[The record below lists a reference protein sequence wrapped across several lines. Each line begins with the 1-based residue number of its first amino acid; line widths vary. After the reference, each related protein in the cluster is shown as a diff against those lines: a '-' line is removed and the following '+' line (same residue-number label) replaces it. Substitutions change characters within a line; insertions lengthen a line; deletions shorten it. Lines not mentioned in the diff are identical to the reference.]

1 MKIHYHYDNLG
12 YTSFLTNA
20 DIFKIRGDDNGK
32 QLFEFFADN
41 TNVEW
46 GHAMTGIAGDKGLNF
61 ITTGHDEGSEPGMT
75 ALLNGQLKYGYTVRE
90 INHSHP
96 NGNYSP
102 SSKDMLGAEEY
113 KAANPNVKL
122 QIYTHPNRCSVYDE
136 KGTLDFG
143 VLGPKIIIIETK
155 NK

>member
-46 GHAMTGIAGDKGLNF
+46 
-61 ITTGHDEGSEPGMT
+61 
-75 ALLNGQLKYGYTVRE
+75 
-90 INHSHP
+90 
-96 NGNYSP
+96 
-102 SSKDMLGAEEY
+102 
-113 KAANPNVKL
+113 
-122 QIYTHPNRCSVYDE
+122 
-136 KGTLDFG
+136 
-143 VLGPKIIIIETK
+143 
-155 NK
+155 